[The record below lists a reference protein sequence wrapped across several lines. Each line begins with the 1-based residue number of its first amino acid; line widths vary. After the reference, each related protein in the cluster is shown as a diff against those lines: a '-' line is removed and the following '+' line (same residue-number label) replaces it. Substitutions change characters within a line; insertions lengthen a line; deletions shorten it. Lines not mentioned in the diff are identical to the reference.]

1 MQFGEFTRRLEKAHL
16 SNEAMF
22 LLSHMFEVQ
31 VEFSKHLDL
40 TLDLMEKL
48 ADRMLRSTQVNKE
61 ILEQVRALQQRNA
74 VDGVTV
80 HSVRN
85 DPDDV

>member
-40 TLDLMEKL
+40 TLSLMEKL
-48 ADRMLRSTQVNKE
+48 ADRMLQSTQTNKM
-61 ILEQVRALQQRNA
+61 ILEQIRELQRRNM
-74 VDGVTV
+74 VDGVEV

-85 DPDDV
+85 DPDV